1 MPRKKHHGH
10 SRSHANPPVQQ
21 ARRWR
26 ESRMAAAGA
35 PGGAKRRHALLLP
48 AASGSPRPCHLCV
61 CSRWPADA
69 NRREQGGRRA
79 GAARPG
85 LWCPRPGAAPAVW
98 PWTAPRR
105 RRSAVTVI
113 PAAHQWFITPI
124 VTGMRA
130 ARRIVT
136 CRRDMYR
143 GQELDRRHMIA
154 LGQLGQLGQ
163 LSCGVRALLLP
174 RRLVTNLV
182 LPRTSH

>member
-10 SRSHANPPVQQ
+10 SRSHANRPVQQ

-35 PGGAKRRHALLLP
+35 PGGAKRWHALLLP

-61 CSRWPADA
+61 CSRRPTRGDA
-69 NRREQGGRRA
+69 SRREQGGRRA
-79 GAARPG
+79 GAARPR
-85 LWCPRPGAAPAVW
+85 LWCPRLGAAPAVW

-113 PAAHQWFITPI
+113 HAAHQLFLRPI

-130 ARRIVT
+130 ARRIAT

-143 GQELDRRHMIA
+143 GPELDGRHMIA
-154 LGQLGQLGQ
+154 LGQL
-163 LSCGVRALLLP
+163 S
-174 RRLVTNLV
+174 
-182 LPRTSH
+182 